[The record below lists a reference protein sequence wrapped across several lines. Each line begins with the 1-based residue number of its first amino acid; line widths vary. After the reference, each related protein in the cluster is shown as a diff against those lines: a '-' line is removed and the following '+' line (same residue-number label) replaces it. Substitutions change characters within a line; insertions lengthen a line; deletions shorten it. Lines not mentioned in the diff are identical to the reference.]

1 METSKERILKA
12 INHVQ
17 PDTTPVRFTGFEDI
31 ERWLQHFH
39 VENAYD
45 LMEKL
50 GVDTCSVPLTPTG
63 PNVERGLSIWGTPA
77 ITGGYKGI
85 GYSKERGAHPLLN
98 AKSVGDIE
106 RFAWPNPDDFDY
118 RITDQIRQMVVDR
131 ACTVGL
137 MFVSAQSS
145 STSQEAAW
153 IPLICNLYELF
164 GFEETLIRLHTDPK
178 VIEAAIFHLETFILE
193 VSRRLLEA
201 SKGLAD
207 IFWFGDDFATA
218 RGMMI
223 SPEHWR
229 KFLKPTYRK
238 IFDLAKSYGVKV
250 WFHCCAT
257 FRPVLPDLI
266 DIGMDVWEPLQA
278 HLPGNEPEVLKKEY
292 GKDIAFYGGINS
304 QHTLPYG
311 TPNDVRAEVRERVR
325 VLGKGGGYICGPDHF
340 VLPDVPIE
348 NVLALIDEARKF
360 SPQ

>member
-1 METSKERILKA
+1 METSKERVLKA

-17 PDTTPVRFTGFEDI
+17 PDTTPVWPMGFEGI

-98 AKSVGDIE
+98 AESVEDIE
-106 RFAWPNPDDFDY
+106 RFAWPNPDDFDCK
-118 RITDQIRQMVVDR
+118 ITDQIRQMAVDK
-131 ACTVGL
+131 ACKVGL
-137 MFVSAQSS
+137 GLVATRSS
-145 STSQEAAW
+145 GPFREDGW
-153 IPLICNLYELF
+153 IPVICSLFELF
-164 GFEETLIRLHTDPK
+164 GFEETLIRLYTAPK
-178 VIEAAIFHLETFILE
+178 IIEAAIFHLETFILE

-207 IFWFGDDFATA
+207 IYACGDDFATA
-218 RGMMI
+218 RGIMM

-229 KFLKPTYRK
+229 KYLKPTYRK
-238 IFDLAKSYGVKV
+238 MFDLAKSYGVKV

-292 GKDIAFYGGINS
+292 GKDITFSGGINS

-311 TPNDVRAEVRERVR
+311 TTEDVRAEVRERIQ
-325 VLGKGGGYICGPDHF
+325 VLGKGGGYICGPDHS